1 MMKFRSKLLF
11 AILSLLI
18 FLIVILGVFLVQ
30 LINNHNRDIFYNNNQ
45 KQVVNIAEYIE
56 SNGGMENVLNDKEGL
71 SSLNL
76 VMSSLTLVSSNGEIL
91 YMANPPEIIA
101 QERHEAYV
109 TSLPKIKGNE
119 YEKIKGG
126 LNLFYFW
133 HPIYTEHEKLEGYV
147 MLTSELPDILQLEDN
162 TWFLLLGVLAISL
175 VIIMIITLKISN
187 RFTKPIEAATNTA
200 IELAKGN
207 FRARIYENPTDET
220 RTLSK
225 SLNILARNLQE
236 METTKE
242 MQQDRLSTLIENI
255 PSGVL
260 VIDSKGFITL
270 MNKSYKKMFRVNA
283 SDFLY
288 KLYYEAL
295 TFNEVIQLI
304 EEIFMTEK
312 SIKKQMV
319 LSLLIERKH
328 FVVYGAPIISNADEW
343 KGIVLVFH
351 DITEL
356 KKLEQVRQDF
366 VANVSH
372 ELRTPITSIKG
383 FSETIL
389 DSDLKDEK
397 MMREF
402 LTIILN
408 ESNRLQVLIQELLE
422 LSKIEKQEF
431 TLSLT
436 RLDINSLI
444 LEIGAMFSRKVEK
457 KNIELTIHQSPSQ
470 LMVNGDSN
478 RLKQIFINLISNAI
492 KYTPENGKVDVLI
505 SEDGPFAVVEVKDT
519 GIGIEQNELP
529 RIFERFYRV
538 DRARSR
544 DSGGTGLGLAIAK
557 HLVEAHNGHIFV
569 KSKIGQGTSFIVKF
583 KKTT

>member
-119 YEKIKGG
+119 HEKIKGG

>member
-119 YEKIKGG
+119 HEKIKGG

-133 HPIYTEHEKLEGYV
+133 YPIYTEHEKLEGYV
-147 MLTSELPDILQLEDN
+147 VLTSELPDILQLEDN